1 MNQLVTLPSSHI
13 TGEVLKPLL
22 EPPFGARPAAS
33 LSERDWIIEGL
44 KRNRLHRG
52 KTARSL
58 GLSRK
63 TLYNKIK
70 KLRILE

>member
-1 MNQLVTLPSSHI
+1 MNAAVAT
-13 TGEVLKPLL
+13 KPT
-22 EPPFGARPAAS
+22 PAF
-33 LSERDWIIEGL
+33 SEREWIIEGL

-52 KTARSL
+52 KTARAL

-70 KLRILE
+70 RLRILE